1 MGRFTKPVLGI
12 LVLTFIGIQFIDVE
26 KTNPPVKGDID
37 APQEV
42 KTILKKSCY
51 DCHSNETKWPWYSN
65 IAPVSWFIADDVNS
79 GRRHLNFSDWENYN
93 DVRQE
98 KKMQEIWE
106 EINKGEM
113 PMTAYTYM
121 HPGTDLDI
129 TQKGIIKKWV
139 TGKGIG
145 EL

>member
-1 MGRFTKPVLGI
+1 MGRFVKAVIAI
-12 LVLTFIGIQFIDVE
+12 LILAFIGIQFIDVE

-37 APQEV
+37 APPEV

-65 IAPVSWFIADDVNS
+65 IAPVSWFIADDVND
-79 GRRHLNFSDWENYN
+79 GRRHLNFSDWERYN

-98 KKMQEIWE
+98 KKMNEIWK
-106 EINKGEM
+106 EINEGDM
-113 PMTAYTYM
+113 PMVAYTYM

-129 TQKGIIKKWV
+129 TQKGIIKKWA

-145 EL
+145 E